1 MTEDLVAAGGAPG
14 KLQALRKELRPMLGL
29 ATPVV
34 LAELGWVTMGIV
46 DTVMVGPLGPAA
58 IGAVGLAG
66 MLFFAIAVF
75 AMGLLLG
82 LDPLVAQAFGAR
94 RIDECHRWLIDAIW
108 LSALITVPVLAAT
121 AAVDASL
128 GFLGLPSDVLAMT
141 RPYLTIINWSLPP
154 LLLYVAFRR
163 YLQAMS
169 IVRPVMTALVL
180 GNIANTVANWAL
192 IYGHLGFP
200 ALGVRGS
207 AFSTL
212 VARIFMAAWL
222 FGAVVL
228 HEGSHAPRLRDTP
241 MKFDRKRVQRLF
253 ALGLPAAGQAVLE
266 VGVFAAATAL
276 AGRVSADA
284 LAAHQIAL
292 NMAAFTFMVPF
303 GIASAAAVRV
313 GQALGRSDGNG
324 ASTAGWTA
332 ISIGVS
338 FMACAAAAFFL
349 APRPLLELFTRDEAV
364 IELGVT
370 LLFVAAVFQLFDGL
384 QAVTTGA
391 LRGLADTRTPML
403 WNLTGHWLFGLPLG
417 YTLCFVFGRGV
428 AGLWWGL
435 SAGLMVCGVALLV
448 TWGRASALLPRRVR
462 RTNG

>member
-1 MTEDLVAAGGAPG
+1 MV
-14 KLQALRKELRPMLGL
+14 KRELGPMLAL

-46 DTVMVGPLGPAA
+46 DTLMVGPLGPAA
-58 IGAVGLAG
+58 IGAVGLAS

-94 RIDECHRWLIDAIW
+94 RVDECHRWLIDGVW
-108 LSALITVPVLAAT
+108 LSALITVPMLCAT
-121 AAVDASL
+121 AIVDATL
-128 GFLGLPSDVLAMT
+128 GAWGLPPEVLAMT
-141 RPYLTIINWSLPP
+141 RPYLAIINWSLPP

-169 IVRPVMTALVL
+169 IVRPVMFALVL
-180 GNIANTVANWAL
+180 GNIANVAANWIL
-192 IYGHLGFP
+192 IYGHFGLP

-207 AFSTL
+207 AYSTL
-212 VARIFMAAWL
+212 LSRMFMAAWL
-222 FGAVVL
+222 LAAVVS
-228 HEGSHAPRLRDTP
+228 HEASQKPRLRDTP
-241 MKFDRKRVQRLF
+241 LALNLQRVRRLF
-253 ALGLPAAGQAVLE
+253 TLGLPAAGQAVLE

-303 GIASAAAVRV
+303 GVASAAAVRV
-313 GQALGRSDGNG
+313 GQAVGRGDHAG

-332 ISIGVS
+332 ILIGVS
-338 FMACAAAAFFL
+338 FMSCAAAVFFI
-349 APRPLLELFTRDEAV
+349 APRPLLALFTSDEAV
-364 IELGVT
+364 IAIGVT

-391 LRGLADTRTPML
+391 LRGVADTRTPML
-403 WNLTGHWLFGLPLG
+403 WNLTGHWLVGLPLG
-417 YTLCFVFGRGV
+417 YTLCFVLRRGV

-435 SAGLMVCGVALLV
+435 SAGLMICGVALLI
-448 TWGRASALLPRRVR
+448 TWGRASALLLHTVR